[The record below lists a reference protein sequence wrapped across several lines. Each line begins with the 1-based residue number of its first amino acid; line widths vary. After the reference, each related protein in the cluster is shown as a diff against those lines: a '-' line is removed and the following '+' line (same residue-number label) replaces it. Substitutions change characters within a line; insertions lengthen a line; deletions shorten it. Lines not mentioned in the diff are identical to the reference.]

1 MDNSGK
7 VSKGFKRIIT
17 IVAAIAVMVGMTVP
31 TVAMEGNEAA
41 AEEITTI
48 EQASVSDTDGEES
61 GGPETQ
67 EDPVQEAPEPNAG
80 EAVKKRRRDP
90 KDQSPPERRNPERAI
105 RRMKR
110 EPLA

>member
-1 MDNSGK
+1 MRPTGKCAGVSLKREAREGMYASLPGSLIIKETFACVQMEKRIMDNSGK

-48 EQASVSDTDGEES
+48 EQASVSDTD
-61 GGPETQ
+61 
-67 EDPVQEAPEPNAG
+67 
-80 EAVKKRRRDP
+80 
-90 KDQSPPERRNPERAI
+90 
-105 RRMKR
+105 
-110 EPLA
+110 